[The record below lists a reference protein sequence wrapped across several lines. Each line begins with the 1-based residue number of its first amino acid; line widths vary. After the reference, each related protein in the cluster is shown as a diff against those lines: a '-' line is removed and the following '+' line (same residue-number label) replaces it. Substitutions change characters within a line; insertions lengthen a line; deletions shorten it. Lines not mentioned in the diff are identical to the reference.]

1 MTCSNLLLQKLTSR
15 DDANREDDS
24 KYITVRIY
32 EAIILMHC
40 SIQEAGINFIKDIR
54 ASDAGKYALQLMDII
69 FTDEEMASSIYEES
83 SKSKKPGLDRKRVA
97 FLEGKITCLYQLIAH
112 VLHLIIL

>member
-1 MTCSNLLLQKLTSR
+1 
-15 DDANREDDS
+15 
-24 KYITVRIY
+24 
-32 EAIILMHC
+32 MHC
-40 SIQEAGINFIKDIR
+40 SIQEAGINLIQDIR
-54 ASDAGKYALQLMDII
+54 ASNAGKYALQLMDII

-83 SKSKKPGLDRKRVA
+83 SKSKNPGLDHKRVA